1 MAILFQLIGTLIK
14 WTAIAIIY
22 LTPVLGVWLASSL
35 AAYNNR
41 STSLAVLAGVF
52 LFPILPML
60 WELRAQSKGSRSK
73 ERILTWGDR
82 LTLRTLV
89 INFVA
94 IAALLVWQP
103 RLSFIALSTRGDWM
117 LGDLQGQ
124 PAQLIRQNLFK
135 LANGLE
141 GMYLSF
147 NKNPFERYDDS
158 SSKLQ
163 PQPQTK
169 RDPFENLKQQDT
181 AKPQPANNTNGWAWQ
196 GMGIH
201 PAVANMPSTV
211 ETSIASVAQYI
222 VSKESDPVQR
232 IKALHDYVADRIAYD
247 AQSYFAG
254 QYPPQDAETVF
265 RTRKSVCAG
274 YVKLLE
280 ALGKAAG
287 EEIIYVVG
295 DARTQTSDLS
305 GQGHAWNAARVKG
318 QWYLIDAT
326 WDSGYVD
333 RSSGF
338 TKNYRTEYLMPPP
351 EVMIASHLPKD
362 PAWQLLSNPLSLG
375 EFLRQP
381 MMKPKFF
388 ADGLQLVNPVRSQT
402 DVNDEAKVILANPKN
417 IWLLASYSRKGG
429 SESQSCGLP
438 VQSNQITCK
447 LPTSGSYEIRLFTS
461 SKGQGEFNYVGQLEF
476 NNS

>member
-1 MAILFQLIGTLIK
+1 
-14 WTAIAIIY
+14 
-22 LTPVLGVWLASSL
+22 
-35 AAYNNR
+35 
-41 STSLAVLAGVF
+41 
-52 LFPILPML
+52 
-60 WELRAQSKGSRSK
+60 
-73 ERILTWGDR
+73 
-82 LTLRTLV
+82 
-89 INFVA
+89 
-94 IAALLVWQP
+94 
-103 RLSFIALSTRGDWM
+103 M

-147 NKNPFERYDDS
+147 NKNPFERYDDG
-158 SSKLQ
+158 SSKVQ
-163 PQPQTK
+163 PQPQTD

-201 PAVANMPSTV
+201 PAVANMPSSV

-247 AQSYFAG
+247 AESYFAG

-265 RTRKSVCAG
+265 KTRKSVCAG
-274 YVKLLE
+274 YAKLLE

-318 QWYLIDAT
+318 QWYE
-326 WDSGYVD
+326 W
-333 RSSGF
+333 
-338 TKNYRTEYLMPPP
+338 
-351 EVMIASHLPKD
+351 H
-362 PAWQLLSNPLSLG
+362 
-375 EFLRQP
+375 
-381 MMKPKFF
+381 
-388 ADGLQLVNPVRSQT
+388 
-402 DVNDEAKVILANPKN
+402 
-417 IWLLASYSRKGG
+417 
-429 SESQSCGLP
+429 
-438 VQSNQITCK
+438 
-447 LPTSGSYEIRLFTS
+447 
-461 SKGQGEFNYVGQLEF
+461 
-476 NNS
+476 